1 MNRRKARCRPGRAGA
16 EKPQVIVAQFD
27 RLRNKS
33 WGENMSEMHEGHRS
47 RMKKRFLENGLEGFD
62 DHNVLELLLFYAQ
75 PRQDTNATAHRLMNA
90 FGSLDGVFEA
100 PPEALMS
107 VKGVG
112 ENAATLIRLV
122 PEAAR
127 RYRIAKEAPG
137 DILSSAAAAGRFLI
151 PFFLN
156 CTEETVYLVCLDAK
170 LKVIDCR
177 LLSTGG
183 TTSASVSIR
192 QIVSTALLQ
201 NATSAILAHNHTSGI
216 ALPSPEDERVTL
228 QVRDALAMVGV
239 TLADHIIVAGEDFVS
254 LADDGLL
261 RR

>member
-1 MNRRKARCRPGRAGA
+1 
-16 EKPQVIVAQFD
+16 
-27 RLRNKS
+27 
-33 WGENMSEMHEGHRS
+33 MSEIHEGHRS
-47 RMKKRFLENGLEGFD
+47 RMKKRFLRYGLSGFD

-75 PRQDTNATAHRLMNA
+75 PRQDTNATAHRLMET

-112 ENAATLIRLV
+112 ENAAALIRLV

-137 DILSSAAAAGRFLI
+137 DILSSTEAAGRFLI
-151 PFFLN
+151 PRFMS
-156 CTEETVYLVCLDAK
+156 CTEETVYLVCMDSR

-177 LLSTGG
+177 RLGSGSTV
-183 TTSASVSIR
+183 SAQLSIR
-192 QIVSTALLQ
+192 QIVQTALMQ
-201 NATSAILAHNHTSGI
+201 NATAAILAHNHTSGI
-216 ALPSPEDERVTL
+216 ALPSAEDERTTL
-228 QVRDALAMVGV
+228 QVRDALALVGV
-239 TLADHIIVAGEDFVS
+239 SLVDHIIVAGEDFIS